1 MRHLSQ
7 RYGIFYFYAQSCGA
21 CEVFAPILKAVSD
34 KGGFDV
40 VAVSMDG
47 GPNRTFPRYVVDTG
61 QYARMGLTS
70 RATPALVLYD
80 TVTKRPVPIGTGIL
94 SADEITERIF
104 VLTNTKPGSGF

>member
-1 MRHLSQ
+1 
-7 RYGIFYFYAQSCGA
+7 
-21 CEVFAPILKAVSD
+21 
-34 KGGFDV
+34 
-40 VAVSMDG
+40 
-47 GPNRTFPRYVVDTG
+47 
-61 QYARMGLTS
+61 MGLTS